1 MSLSLLPILITSSS
15 KHGLAKY
22 IHRDAMMLR
31 PNDENVG
38 EIYAFTADITT
49 ILVHIFGFLGH

>member
-22 IHRDAMMLR
+22 IHRDAMML
-31 PNDENVG
+31 NDENVVG